1 MLEETGTQGPPV
13 IRCWQEQ
20 IGSYLGSLEF
30 SQAGA

>member
-1 MLEETGTQGPPV
+1 MLEETGTQGPV
-13 IRCWQEQ
+13 VKCWQEQ